1 MRKLTYAAVVLPI
14 LLVATAPAHAGD
26 GRAFHSSRPVSP
38 HAGLVS
44 PGAVLVTPHP
54 VLVAPPHAFVGPRVF
69 VGVGVGTP
77 FWRTAY
83 AYPYP
88 AYTYPTPTVYAQSY
102 VPPEPAYWYYCT
114 DYGAYYP
121 YVQRCPTEWLK
132 VVPQPAP

>member
-54 VLVAPPHAFVGPRVF
+54 VLVAPPHLCWPAGVRRGRCRDAFLADSLRLPISRLHLSDPHCIRAVLRATRACVL
-69 VGVGVGTP
+69 V
-77 FWRTAY
+77 
-83 AYPYP
+83 
-88 AYTYPTPTVYAQSY
+88 
-102 VPPEPAYWYYCT
+102 
-114 DYGAYYP
+114 
-121 YVQRCPTEWLK
+121 LLH
-132 VVPQPAP
+132 